1 MDEKIKYIME
11 SNEIR
16 NIKNKKRFRRKNKYD

>member
-1 MDEKIKYIME
+1 MDEKKYIME